1 MALEDHPQDGSP
13 AGRLSSRMDRPL
25 LPAAGQLFSEPL
37 SCPRW
42 SVMEAGVCP
51 RHTHSA
57 ELGLNV
63 LCEASS
69 RLGTGSALRL
79 L

>member
-25 LPAAGQLFSEPL
+25 LHTAGQLFPESL
-37 SCPRW
+37 TYPRQ
-42 SVMEAGVCP
+42 SIVKAGVCP

-63 LCEASS
+63 LWEV
-69 RLGTGSALRL
+69 
-79 L
+79 